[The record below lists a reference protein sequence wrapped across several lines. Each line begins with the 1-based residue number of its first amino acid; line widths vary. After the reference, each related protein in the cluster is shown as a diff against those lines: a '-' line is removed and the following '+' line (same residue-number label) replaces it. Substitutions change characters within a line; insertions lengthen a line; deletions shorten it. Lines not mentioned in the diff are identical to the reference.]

1 MLRTIALRITGTEEA
16 KEELEELGEDT
27 SDFVVQTASKSQEA
41 IKNFT
46 KVASNSFKGFDI
58 LDENGNYKSTY
69 DILLGISEI
78 YQEIVETDK
87 KYGSNMANG
96 LLETLAGK
104 NRSNIAASILQNPQ
118 ILKDVYESSQ
128 DAAGSA
134 LEENQKYLDS
144 IEGRM
149 QQLTNKVQEFWYN
162 LIDSETI
169 KGGIT
174 LITKVISLLDNVVG
188 YLGEIGTLATVVAG
202 GLSIKKLLGDKENS
216 GGRVKKVYPHKN
228 MPPNHLAVR
237 CASSYVYRNDNICS
251 LYLMLLI
258 ENIYYYSNVYKS

>member
-96 LLETLAGK
+96 LLETLA
-104 NRSNIAASILQNPQ
+104 
-118 ILKDVYESSQ
+118 
-128 DAAGSA
+128 
-134 LEENQKYLDS
+134 
-144 IEGRM
+144 
-149 QQLTNKVQEFWYN
+149 
-162 LIDSETI
+162 
-169 KGGIT
+169 
-174 LITKVISLLDNVVG
+174 
-188 YLGEIGTLATVVAG
+188 
-202 GLSIKKLLGDKENS
+202 
-216 GGRVKKVYPHKN
+216 
-228 MPPNHLAVR
+228 
-237 CASSYVYRNDNICS
+237 
-251 LYLMLLI
+251 
-258 ENIYYYSNVYKS
+258 

>member
-1 MLRTIALRITGTEEA
+1 MNMVSSLMLGESNRMTEEA

-96 LLETLAGK
+96 LLEEIAG
-104 NRSNIAASILQNPQ
+104 
-118 ILKDVYESSQ
+118 D
-128 DAAGSA
+128 
-134 LEENQKYLDS
+134 
-144 IEGRM
+144 
-149 QQLTNKVQEFWYN
+149 EF
-162 LIDSETI
+162 LP
-169 KGGIT
+169 
-174 LITKVISLLDNVVG
+174 
-188 YLGEIGTLATVVAG
+188 EICGNTFL
-202 GLSIKKLLGDKENS
+202 
-216 GGRVKKVYPHKN
+216 
-228 MPPNHLAVR
+228 
-237 CASSYVYRNDNICS
+237 
-251 LYLMLLI
+251 
-258 ENIYYYSNVYKS
+258 